1 MAATNLKLFPLE
13 VVLLPGTPMPLH
25 IFEDRYK
32 DLIRECR
39 QKSTEFGIV
48 QARDGG
54 VLNIGCSAVVERVLR
69 EYEDGRM
76 DIIVLGRRRFEIDQ
90 VDNSEACLQA
100 EVTFFDDEGDG
111 QGPAPVQLRAMA
123 LAGLN
128 ALVEA
133 EGKSAPSIVHDD
145 PQLSF
150 KVAWFVED
158 LDLRQTLLTLRS
170 ETERLRMIVAALPE
184 HAARARRKGHV
195 QRVAPRNGH
204 GMIH

>member
-1 MAATNLKLFPLE
+1 MAESRLKLFPLE

-25 IFEDRYK
+25 IFEERYK
-32 DLIRECR
+32 ELIRECR
-39 QKSTEFGIV
+39 QNSSEFGMV

-69 EYEDGRM
+69 EYPDGRL
-76 DIIVLGRRRFEIDQ
+76 DIIILGRRRFEIDQ
-90 VDNSEACLQA
+90 LDTSEPCLQA
-100 EVTFFDDEGDG
+100 EVTFFDDEGIG

-133 EGKSAPSIVHDD
+133 EGKEQPTIVHDD

-158 LDLRQTLLTLRS
+158 VDLRQTLLTLRS
-170 ETERLRMIVAALPE
+170 ETERLRTLVSALPE
-184 HAARARRKGHV
+184 HAARARRKAHV
-195 QRVAPRNGH
+195 QRVGPRNGH
-204 GMIH
+204 GLIH

>member
-1 MAATNLKLFPLE
+1 MAASRLKLFPLE

-39 QKSTEFGIV
+39 QQSGEFGIV

-69 EYEDGRM
+69 EYPDGRM
-76 DIIVLGRRRFEIDQ
+76 DIIVLGRRRYEIDQ
-90 VDNSEACLQA
+90 LDSTEPCLQA
-100 EVTFFDDEGDG
+100 VVTFFDDEGSG
-111 QGPAPVQLRAMA
+111 VGPAPVQLRAMA

-128 ALVEA
+128 APIEA
-133 EGKSAPSIVHDD
+133 EGREQPTIVHDD

-170 ETERLRMIVAALPE
+170 ETERLRTLIAALPE
-184 HAARARRKGHV
+184 HAARAKRKAHAH
-195 QRVAPRNGH
+195 RVGPRNGH
-204 GMIH
+204 GLIH